1 MTRERRSGGRKG
13 KSNRSSQ
20 EIAQLPWLQVKNSHA
35 PMELLNSDQLDQL
48 HKTSLRI
55 LSEAGIRV
63 MSDKVLDIFEAAGAI
78 IDRGEMLIRIDESI
92 VDTALATVPSKF
104 TLTSRNPEKQI
115 ILGGNNMNFSLVAGP
130 PFVHDMINGRRQ
142 GNHTDYCNFIKLA
155 HHFNAITMLGNQV
168 MAPLELPANSRHLD
182 TYLANITY
190 SDLSFH
196 CTAIGRGRAM
206 DGINMMAISRGITVE
221 EMKSSPGLMTII
233 SVNSPRLLDESMSD
247 GLIAMAE
254 HNQPVAVT
262 PFTLM
267 GAMTPVTLPAAL
279 AQQNAEALFG
289 VALTQLVNPGAPVMY
304 GSFTSNVDMKSGAP
318 AFGTPENT
326 KANII
331 GGQLARRY
339 AIPYRTSNANASN
352 AVDLQATYET
362 MMSSWGAV
370 LGGANIVYHAAGWL
384 EGGLTASYEKFILD
398 IEIIQNM
405 IEFMKPMKFGTDEL
419 GLETIKS
426 VPTGG
431 HFFGTDHT
439 MARYE
444 TAFYS
449 PILSDWTNYEAWE
462 AAGAKTALNRATG
475 LWQQA
480 LREYEEPIM
489 PEDRKEALDEYVT
502 RRRAEIGF
510 DEP

>member
-1 MTRERRSGGRKG
+1 
-13 KSNRSSQ
+13 
-20 EIAQLPWLQVKNSHA
+20 
-35 PMELLNSDQLDQL
+35 
-48 HKTSLRI
+48 
-55 LSEAGIRV
+55 
-63 MSDKVLDIFEAAGAI
+63 
-78 IDRGEMLIRIDESI
+78 
-92 VDTALATVPSKF
+92 
-104 TLTSRNPEKQI
+104 
-115 ILGGNNMNFSLVAGP
+115 
-130 PFVHDMINGRRQ
+130 
-142 GNHTDYCNFIKLA
+142 
-155 HHFNAITMLGNQV
+155 
-168 MAPLELPANSRHLD
+168 
-182 TYLANITY
+182 
-190 SDLSFH
+190 
-196 CTAIGRGRAM
+196 
-206 DGINMMAISRGITVE
+206 MMAISRGITVE

-398 IEIIQNM
+398 VEIIQNM

-462 AAGAKTALNRATG
+462 AAGAKTALSRATG

>member
-1 MTRERRSGGRKG
+1 
-13 KSNRSSQ
+13 
-20 EIAQLPWLQVKNSHA
+20 
-35 PMELLNSDQLDQL
+35 
-48 HKTSLRI
+48 
-55 LSEAGIRV
+55 
-63 MSDKVLDIFEAAGAI
+63 
-78 IDRGEMLIRIDESI
+78 
-92 VDTALATVPSKF
+92 
-104 TLTSRNPEKQI
+104 
-115 ILGGNNMNFSLVAGP
+115 
-130 PFVHDMINGRRQ
+130 
-142 GNHTDYCNFIKLA
+142 
-155 HHFNAITMLGNQV
+155 
-168 MAPLELPANSRHLD
+168 
-182 TYLANITY
+182 
-190 SDLSFH
+190 
-196 CTAIGRGRAM
+196 
-206 DGINMMAISRGITVE
+206 
-221 EMKSSPGLMTII
+221 
-233 SVNSPRLLDESMSD
+233 
-247 GLIAMAE
+247 
-254 HNQPVAVT
+254 
-262 PFTLM
+262 
-267 GAMTPVTLPAAL
+267 
-279 AQQNAEALFG
+279 
-289 VALTQLVNPGAPVMY
+289 
-304 GSFTSNVDMKSGAP
+304 
-318 AFGTPENT
+318 
-326 KANII
+326 
-331 GGQLARRY
+331 
-339 AIPYRTSNANASN
+339 
-352 AVDLQATYET
+352 
-362 MMSSWGAV
+362 MSSWGAV

-398 IEIIQNM
+398 VEIIQNM